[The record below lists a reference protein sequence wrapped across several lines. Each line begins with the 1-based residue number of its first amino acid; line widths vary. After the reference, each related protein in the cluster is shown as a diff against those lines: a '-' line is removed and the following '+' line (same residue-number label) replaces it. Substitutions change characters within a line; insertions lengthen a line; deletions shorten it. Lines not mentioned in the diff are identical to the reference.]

1 MPAAKHR
8 LVALALLET
17 YVRYSRVLAAVGG
30 AALAAVVPRFL
41 DEHGMGHPSE
51 AVAKRAAYLFCRLA
65 KQLRAQLRPLVLDI
79 LQVGAAA
86 APRPACLP
94 VPPWLSLHWWFARGH
109 HAVRLGSLGC

>member
-17 YVRYSRVLAAVGG
+17 YVRYSRVLAAAGG

-51 AVAKRAAYLFCRLA
+51 AVSKRAAYLFCRLA
-65 KQLRAQLRPLVLDI
+65 KGLRAQLRPLVLDI
-79 LQVGAAA
+79 LQVSA
-86 APRPACLP
+86 
-94 VPPWLSLHWWFARGH
+94 
-109 HAVRLGSLGC
+109 